1 MWGRYNQGEYPML
14 RSYTDAANREAS
26 IKPIR
31 GRAYECKPL
40 GPRRKDHVNIRK
52 DTNGNIV
59 VRMWNTDIITYCP
72 DGEVLVSGYTS
83 LTTHQVLRTILGVG
97 VYAHRGSSYIN
108 CFFDPEYTKQRGTD
122 TNNVIYGALP
132 LPSGELSHFEF
143 IDNRLVNMRPTFP
156 EKQRVNRKAANAA
169 RKPYKDFIKYAEGVV
184 KLRRDTPFTDEEFR
198 EFGIS
203 LSVMGVMPYMLSSDP
218 EDNFRALL
226 VVARDH
232 FLSDWR
238 RAIRW
243 PYIYGNYDPVKAVRR
258 HINGLILLASPEVYY
273 YEEVRTGKLP

>member
-1 MWGRYNQGEYPML
+1 MWGRHNQGEYPML

-31 GRAYECKPL
+31 GRAHEFKPL
-40 GPRRKDHVNIRK
+40 GPRRKHHVNIRK
-52 DTNGNIV
+52 DTNGNII

-72 DGEVLVSGYTS
+72 DGEVLVYGYTS
-83 LTTHQVLRTILGVG
+83 LTTHQVLRTVLGVG
-97 VYAHRGSSYIN
+97 VFSHRNESYIN

-132 LPSGELSHFEF
+132 LPSGGLSHFEF

-156 EKQRVNRKAANAA
+156 EKQRIDRKAASAA
-169 RKPYKDFIKYAEGVV
+169 RKPYKDFIKYAEGVI

-203 LSVMGVMPYMLSSDP
+203 LRAMEVMPYMLGTNP

-226 VVARDH
+226 VVVRDH
-232 FLSDWR
+232 LLSDWR

-243 PYIYGNYDPVKAVRR
+243 PYVYDNYDPVKAVRR
-258 HINGLILLASPEVYY
+258 YINELILRADPEVYY
-273 YEEVRTGKLP
+273 YEEVRTGKLL